1 MFEILIILFLVLA
14 FVLAVWVF
22 FAQGR
27 RKKIGQKELKYIHS
41 HWNRVIQIHQINP
54 KEAIMDADKLLDYTL
69 KSRGYQGSLGEKLKK
84 AGPLFSDENGVWFAH
99 KLRNRV
105 AHELGD
111 IRYAEV
117 KSALKSFKRALND
130 LGANL

>member
-1 MFEILIILFLVLA
+1 MFEVLVILFLVLA

-22 FAQGR
+22 FAQGKKR
-27 RKKIGQKELKYIHS
+27 KIGQRELKYIHS
-41 HWNRVIQIHQINP
+41 HWDRVIRIHQVNP
-54 KEAIMDADKLLDYTL
+54 KEAIIDADKLLDYTL
-69 KSRGYQGSLGEKLKK
+69 KVRGYQGPLGEKLKK
-84 AGPLFSDENGVWFAH
+84 AGPLFSDRNGVWSAH

-111 IRYAEV
+111 IKKSEV
-117 KSALKSFKRALND
+117 KSALKGFKRALND